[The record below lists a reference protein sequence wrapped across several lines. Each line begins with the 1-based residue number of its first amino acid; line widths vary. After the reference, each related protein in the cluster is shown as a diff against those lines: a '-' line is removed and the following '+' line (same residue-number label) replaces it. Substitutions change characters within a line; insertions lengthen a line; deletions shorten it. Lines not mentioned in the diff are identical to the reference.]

1 MGGTRAGGLVH
12 RGGTVAM
19 GVALESFPSEA
30 EARHVVLRYLRWI
43 VCA

>member
-19 GVALESFPSEA
+19 GLGGGGALEFFPSEA
-30 EARHVVLRYLRWI
+30 EARHMVLRYLR
-43 VCA
+43 